1 MISDYSKTITKI
13 REHLKNY
20 LVNSKLKSLVIG
32 VSGGI
37 DSALVIALAN
47 PVCKELGVKLIGRS
61 ITIQSNKADEIKR
74 ANLMGI
80 FCDDFAEINLTD
92 KYIIMR
98 EIDDMEG
105 EAEDDFDYK
114 IRMGNIKARMRMMY
128 LYNLASKN
136 GGLVLSTDN
145 YTEYLL
151 GFFTIF
157 GDQGDYS
164 PIQFLWKT
172 EVYGM
177 SEWIVKNE
185 LFFDELKSI
194 ALNSC
199 IVATATDGLGITN
212 SDLDQILPEFEG
224 SSRDGYAEVDKILIN
239 YLEHDIFDQ
248 NSPVIIRK
256 IKSEFKRN
264 HPVMLYRE
272 MITSDISDRKI

>member
-1 MISDYSKTITKI
+1 MITDYKYTIEKI
-13 REHLKNY
+13 RQQLKDY
-20 LVNSKLKSLVIG
+20 LIKSKLKSLVIG

-37 DSALVIALAN
+37 DSAIIITLAE

-61 ITIQSNKADEIKR
+61 ITIESNKDDEIER
-74 ANLMGI
+74 AKMMGK
-80 FCDDFAEINLTD
+80 FCTDFAEVNLTN
-92 KYIIMR
+92 KYLIMK

-105 EAEDDFDYK
+105 RAKNDIAYK
-114 IRMGNIKARMRMMY
+114 IRMGNIKARMRMIY
-128 LYNLASKN
+128 LYNLASKT

-164 PIQFLWKT
+164 AIQFLWKT
-172 EVYGM
+172 EIYEM
-177 SEWIVKNE
+177 TEWLVKNE
-185 LFFDELKSI
+185 LFFDEEKAI

-199 IVATATDGLGITN
+199 IKATATDGLGITN
-212 SDLDQILPEFEG
+212 SDLDQILPGFEG

-239 YLEHDIFDQ
+239 YTDNNIFDK
-248 NSPVIIRK
+248 NNPVIIRK

-264 HPVMLYRE
+264 HPVMLYRNT
-272 MITSDISDRKI
+272 IT